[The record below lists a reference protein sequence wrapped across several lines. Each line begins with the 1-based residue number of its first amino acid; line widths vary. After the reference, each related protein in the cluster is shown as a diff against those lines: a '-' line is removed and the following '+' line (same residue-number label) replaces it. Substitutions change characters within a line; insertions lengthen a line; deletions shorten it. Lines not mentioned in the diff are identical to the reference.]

1 VLKLYSFS
9 FLFDNTDMNMIINI
23 KLILKFKTEF
33 ILNEY
38 EYKVRCCD
46 RYKIKNYITNNY
58 IYNKK
63 IFMLTV
69 SICNAPE

>member
-38 EYKVRCCD
+38 EYLVFVMHLNECFHVFSDSSFCE
-46 RYKIKNYITNNY
+46 N
-58 IYNKK
+58 
-63 IFMLTV
+63 
-69 SICNAPE
+69 